1 MNPGQLTRVKTA
13 SSGSLKEA
21 SRRALQ
27 LYRNVLK
34 ATPKVKTVFD
44 VDMPLPEM
52 RRAIT
57 WHFRKSAHIKDP
69 RIVQHR
75 GRLAGGPKL
84 KFIEA
89 AADVLEGCRDRAP
102 QVLGARLRH
111 PLLDPYQRG
120 KGVQAPLRPFT
131 NLH

>member
-69 RIVQHR
+69 RIVDMLVVKGEMDLEETLMQYKQKPHLMRILEDPRMLRER
-75 GRLAGGPKL
+75 GEGQNSLSTGESDFL
-84 KFIEA
+84 KKFWKSDE
-89 AADVLEGCRDRAP
+89 
-102 QVLGARLRH
+102 
-111 PLLDPYQRG
+111 
-120 KGVQAPLRPFT
+120 
-131 NLH
+131 

>member
-69 RIVQHR
+69 RIVDMLVVK
-75 GRLAGGPKL
+75 G
-84 KFIEA
+84 EM
-89 AADVLEGCRDRAP
+89 DLEET
-102 QVLGARLRH
+102 LMHINKSL
-111 PLLDPYQRG
+111 
-120 KGVQAPLRPFT
+120 T
-131 NLH
+131 